1 MSRFFLTEEAGVPLM
16 INVDQ
21 VQSIEYHTADSTGG
35 DTDDIRIFYADS
47 NYTYAT
53 ITDTDPIKFLRDTR
67 VITI

>member
-1 MSRFFLTEEAGVPLM
+1 MSRFFLTEAAGVPLM

-21 VQSIEYHTADSTGG
+21 VQSIEYHPAATSGG

-47 NYTYAT
+47 NYNYAT
-53 ITDTDPIKFLRDTR
+53 IADTDPITFLRDTR